1 MKINKKII
9 VLLLLALLLGMAF
22 YPLPQMEP
30 NSYVERESGLVKT
43 EKVAGE
49 RWLRWLYNN
58 SVGEAAMFTLV
69 KRKFLSSWYGNRM
82 DSPSSSKKIAPF
94 IEDYQIDMNIVQ
106 DQNYNSFNDF
116 FIRKLKKDARPVDS
130 TTNLV
135 VSPADGKIM
144 AFENISNTD
153 FLVKGSRFNVSSFL
167 DNTELAKKY
176 INGSLIIIRLA
187 PYDYHRFH
195 FPVSGI
201 ISSPIIIDGYLYSVN
216 PIAIKK
222 MVEIFFLNKR
232 EYVEISTQ
240 QFGDVIMAEVGA
252 TRVGSIIQT
261 YKGDNV
267 IIGEEKGYFK
277 FGGSTVV
284 LLFEKNKIIIDNDLL
299 NNTVA
304 GLETEIKM
312 GERIATVKLY

>member
-1 MKINKKII
+1 MS
-9 VLLLLALLLGMAF
+9 F

-30 NSYVERESGLVKT
+30 NSIVERKSGIVKT

-49 RWLRWLYNN
+49 KWLQWLYNN
-58 SVGEAAMFTLV
+58 PVGEATMFTLI

-82 DSPSSSKKIAPF
+82 DSPSSFEKIAPF

-106 DQNYNSFNDF
+106 DQNYSSFNDF
-116 FIRKLKKDARPVDS
+116 FIRKLKKDARPIDS
-130 TTNLV
+130 TPNLV
-135 VSPADGKIM
+135 VSPADGKIL
-144 AFENISNTD
+144 AYNNISNAD
-153 FLVKGSRFNVSSFL
+153 FLVKGSRFDISSFL
-167 DNTELAKKY
+167 DNAELANKY
-176 INGSLIIIRLA
+176 KNGSLIIIRLA

-201 ISSPIIIDGYLYSVN
+201 VSSPIIIDGHLYSVN

-222 MVEIFFLNKR
+222 MVEIFLLNKR

-252 TRVGSIIQT
+252 TLVGSIIQT
-261 YKGDNV
+261 YKGNNV
-267 IIGEEKGYFK
+267 LAGEEKGYFE

-284 LLFEKNKIIIDNDLL
+284 LLFEQNKIIIDNDLL
-299 NNTVA
+299 NNTA
-304 GLETEIKM
+304 TGLETEIKM
-312 GERIATVKLY
+312 GERIALAR